1 MKFSII
7 IPTYNEKSN
16 LIDLKKFITN
26 LNYPKDELE
35 FIVSDTYKS
44 NENIGDLGEP
54 YTFLIS
60 EKCTRA
66 CQMNFGAKKAKGDV
80 LVFLHADVRP
90 PISFLKDITLV
101 LDKGIEFGFFA
112 YNFIPNSFMLSINAS
127 FTSKKGFF
135 AGGGDQIHFFKKEL
149 FNKLGGY
156 NETYHIMED
165 FEIMNKIKKAK
176 IPYTIIQN
184 KAYVSSRKYKSNS
197 WLRVKFANLIAM
209 IMFKLKY
216 DSILIKKVYN
226 AVLK

>member
-7 IPTYNEKSN
+7 IPTYNEKAN
-16 LIDLKKFITN
+16 LLDLKKFIAN
-26 LNYPKDELE
+26 LNYPKDGLE

-44 NENIGDLGEP
+44 NENAEDLGEP
-54 YTFLIS
+54 YTILIS
-60 EKCTRA
+60 EKCNRA

-80 LVFLHADVRP
+80 LIFLHADVRP
-90 PISFLKDITLV
+90 PTSFLEDITLAINY
-101 LDKGIEFGFFA
+101 GFEFGFFA
-112 YNFIPNSFMLSINAS
+112 YNFIPSSFMLSINAS

-156 NETYHIMED
+156 NEGWHIMED
-165 FEIMNKIKKAK
+165 FEMMNKIKKAK

-184 KAYVSSRKYKSNS
+184 KANVSSRKYKSNS
-197 WLRVKFANLIAM
+197 WPRVKIANLIAM
-209 IMFKLKY
+209 IMFKLRY
-216 DSILIKKVYN
+216 DSIQIKKVYN